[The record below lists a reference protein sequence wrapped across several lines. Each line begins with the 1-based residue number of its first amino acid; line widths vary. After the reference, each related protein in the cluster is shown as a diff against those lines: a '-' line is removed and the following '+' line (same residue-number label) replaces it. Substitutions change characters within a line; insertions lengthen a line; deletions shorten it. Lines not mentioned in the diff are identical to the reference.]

1 MMAVAAVAA
10 DLAAQ
15 NIKSDYYLDIPGHSQ
30 TSLDGGFLPPGPNS
44 VSGTS
49 HSKIAQPLRL
59 TLLSVELNDILYGDY
74 FTFDVLIENTGQ
86 ESVTIPW
93 SPDAGAFAQPV
104 PRIPSG
110 FLRGS
115 VYLYAESVSE
125 QRRVLSL
132 LDGHS
137 LYGSHEVPRSLLLLA
152 PGRTAR
158 IRVPS
163 QLSATM
169 DETREA
175 ILQQPDGLVQVRA
188 VLSIR
193 IGNLPLALSTNTI
206 PVRVIPRRL
215 RRE

>member
-1 MMAVAAVAA
+1 MLQVRGDVSMRVITVVAVA
-10 DLAAQ
+10 LAAASPTGQ
-15 NIKSDYYLDIPGHSQ
+15 RFEPDHYLDIPGHSR
-30 TSLDGGFLPPGPNS
+30 TSLEGAYLPVPSS

-49 HSKIAQPLRL
+49 HSRITNPLRL
-59 TLLSVELNDILYGDY
+59 TLISVELNDMVYGEY
-74 FTFDVLIENTGQ
+74 FTFDVLVENTGK
-86 ESVTIPW
+86 EPVTIPW

-104 PRIPSG
+104 RRVPSG
-110 FLRGS
+110 FLSGS
-115 VYLYAESVSE
+115 VYLYAESVGE

-132 LDGHS
+132 LDGHP

-169 DETREA
+169 NETRDA
-175 ILQQPDGLVQVRA
+175 ILQQPDGVVQLRA

-193 IGNLPLALSTNTI
+193 IN
-206 PVRVIPRRL
+206 
-215 RRE
+215 